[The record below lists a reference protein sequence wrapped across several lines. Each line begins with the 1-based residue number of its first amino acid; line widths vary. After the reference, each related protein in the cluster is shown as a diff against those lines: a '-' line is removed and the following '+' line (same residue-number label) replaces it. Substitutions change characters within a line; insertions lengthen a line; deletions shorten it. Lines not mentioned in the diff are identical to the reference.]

1 MTSNLGSSYL
11 LDAIEAGGITD
22 KVKEHVMA
30 ELKGHFRPEFLN
42 RLDEQVI
49 FKPLSRDEIGKIV
62 KLLLGDLQKRL
73 SEREIELEVTPAAIE
88 AIITGGYDPIYGA
101 RPLKRYIQKVIETPL
116 ARKLLSGN
124 IIKRITVD
132 YNNDEFSFD

>member
-1 MTSNLGSSYL
+1 
-11 LDAIEAGGITD
+11 
-22 KVKEHVMA
+22 MA

-49 FKPLSRDEIGKIV
+49 FTPLGRDEIGKIV

-73 SEREIELEVTPAAIE
+73 SEREIELEVAPAAIE

-116 ARKLLSGN
+116 ARKLLSGD
-124 IIKRITVD
+124 IIKKITVD
-132 YNNDEFSFD
+132 YRNNEFTFD